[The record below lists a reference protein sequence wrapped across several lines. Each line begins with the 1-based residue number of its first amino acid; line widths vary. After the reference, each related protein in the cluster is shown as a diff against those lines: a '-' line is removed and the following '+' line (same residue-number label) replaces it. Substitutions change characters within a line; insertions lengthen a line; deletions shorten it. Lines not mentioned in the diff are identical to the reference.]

1 MPALADDKLTRS
13 RRSLRLRILI
23 ALLLVFVLGSSLS
36 AVHTYGTR
44 DDLRR
49 NILLL
54 QARTVSEGYSADQ
67 PISTLPRYH
76 AGSEMEYTLYNPDGS
91 LHSYADYMARPRR
104 LRPPIPEDHSSW
116 WHWSPFGGQVI
127 NAPIALADGS
137 VLMVSRNDAGERA
150 MLNQLLLD
158 RVRHSVLFIVPLGLL
173 AAGLILGL
181 LHWTLRPVRRAT
193 ALAQGIGPQAPEQ
206 RIPLADLPQEI
217 QPLAVAANQALDRLA
232 SAYDASQ
239 RFLADAAHELRTPL
253 TVLDL
258 RLQDAR
264 RSGNPDW
271 PALEQE
277 MRQLARLGGQL
288 LELARQDGDQRP
300 AAPQARTALS
310 RLAREVAASLLP
322 LFEAQHRSLEIN
334 IEDGLSCCGQAEE
347 LRHALVNLLE
357 NALLHG
363 QGTVRLQARRNAHW
377 LEVSIS
383 DEGQGVPLA
392 HQEAMFERFRKGRQ
406 GSSGTGLGLPIVR
419 RVVENAGG
427 SVSFDAALPSTLR
440 LSLPAAD

>member
-1 MPALADDKLTRS
+1 MPALTDGKLTRS
-13 RRSLRLRILI
+13 RRSLRLRILV
-23 ALLLVFVLGSSLS
+23 ALLLVFVLGSCLS

-49 NILLL
+49 SILLL

-67 PISTLPRYH
+67 PINALPRYH
-76 AGSEMEYTLYNPDGS
+76 AGSEMEYTLYAPDGS
-91 LHSYADYMARPRR
+91 LHSFADYMPRPRR
-104 LRPPIPEDHSSW
+104 LRLPAPEDRDSW

-127 NAPIALADGS
+127 NVPIALPDGS
-137 VLMVSRNDAGERA
+137 VLMVSRNDAAERA

-158 RVRHSVLFIVPLGLL
+158 RLRHSVLFVIPLGLL
-173 AAGLILGL
+173 ATGLILAL

-193 ALAQGIGPQAPEQ
+193 ALAAEIGPQAPDQ
-206 RIPLADLPQEI
+206 RIPLADLPREV
-217 QPLAVAANQALDRLA
+217 QPLADAANRALDRLA

-239 RFLADAAHELRTPL
+239 RFIADAAHELRTPL

-277 MRQLARLGGQL
+277 MRQLTRLVEQL
-288 LELARQDGDQRP
+288 LALARQDEGQR
-300 AAPQARTALS
+300 ATATGERTALS
-310 RLAREVAASLLP
+310 RLVREVAASLLP
-322 LFEAQHRSLEIN
+322 LFEEQQRALEVAV
-334 IEDGLSCCGQAEE
+334 EDGLQSNGQAEE
-347 LRHALVNLLE
+347 LRQALVNLLE

-363 QGTVRLQARRNAHW
+363 QGKVRLQARRNGQW
-377 LEVSIS
+377 VEVSVG
-383 DEGQGVPLA
+383 DEGQGVPPVQ
-392 HQEAMFERFRKGRQ
+392 QEAMFERFRKGRQ

-427 SVSFDAALPSTLR
+427 SVRFDAALPSTLR

>member
-1 MPALADDKLTRS
+1 MPALADSKLTRS
-13 RRSLRLRILI
+13 GRSLRLRILV

-49 NILLL
+49 SILLL

-67 PISTLPRYH
+67 PISALPRYH
-76 AGSEMEYTLYNPDGS
+76 AGNEMEYTLYTPDGS
-91 LHSYADYMARPRR
+91 LHSFADYMPRPRR
-104 LRPPIPEDHSSW
+104 LRLPAPEDHDSW

-127 NAPIALADGS
+127 NVPIALADGS
-137 VLMVSRNDAGERA
+137 VLMVSRNDAAERA

-158 RVRHSVLFIVPLGLL
+158 RLRHSVLFVIPLGLL
-173 AAGLILGL
+173 AAGLILSL
-181 LHWTLRPVRRAT
+181 LHWTLRPVGRAT
-193 ALAQGIGPQAPEQ
+193 ALAANIGPQAPAQ
-206 RIPLADLPQEI
+206 RIPLADLPREI
-217 QPLAVAANQALDRLA
+217 QPLANAANQALDRLA

-239 RFLADAAHELRTPL
+239 RFIADAAHELRTPL

-277 MRQLARLGGQL
+277 MRQLTRLVEQL
-288 LELARQDGDQRP
+288 LTLARQDEGQHMTRSGES
-300 AAPQARTALS
+300 TALS

-322 LFEAQHRSLEIN
+322 LFEEQQRTLEVV
-334 IEDGLSCCGQAEE
+334 IEDGLQCQGQAEE
-347 LRHALVNLLE
+347 LRQALINLLE
-357 NALLHG
+357 NAMLHR
-363 QGTVRLQARRNAHW
+363 QGKVRLQARRDGQSV
-377 LEVSIS
+377 EVSIS

-406 GSSGTGLGLPIVR
+406 GSSGTGLGLQIVR
-419 RVVENAGG
+419 RVIENAGG

>member
-1 MPALADDKLTRS
+1 MPALADSKLTRS
-13 RRSLRLRILI
+13 GRSLRLRILV

-49 NILLL
+49 SILLL

-67 PISTLPRYH
+67 PISALPRYH
-76 AGSEMEYTLYNPDGS
+76 AGNEMEYTLYTPDGS
-91 LHSYADYMARPRR
+91 LHSFADYMPRPRR
-104 LRPPIPEDHSSW
+104 LRLPAPEDHDSW

-127 NAPIALADGS
+127 NVPIALADGS
-137 VLMVSRNDAGERA
+137 VLMVSRNDAAERA

-158 RVRHSVLFIVPLGLL
+158 RLRHSVLFVIPLGLL
-173 AAGLILGL
+173 AAGLILSL
-181 LHWTLRPVRRAT
+181 LHWTLRPVGRAT
-193 ALAQGIGPQAPEQ
+193 ALAANIGPQAPAQ
-206 RIPLADLPQEI
+206 RIPLADLPREI
-217 QPLAVAANQALDRLA
+217 QPLANAANQALDRLGG
-232 SAYDASQ
+232 AYDASQ
-239 RFLADAAHELRTPL
+239 RFIADAAHELRTPL

-277 MRQLARLGGQL
+277 MRQLTRLVEQL
-288 LELARQDGDQRP
+288 LTLARQDEGQHMTRSGES
-300 AAPQARTALS
+300 TALS

-322 LFEAQHRSLEIN
+322 LFEEQQRTLEVV
-334 IEDGLSCCGQAEE
+334 IEDGLQCQGQAEE
-347 LRHALVNLLE
+347 LRQALINLLE

-363 QGTVRLQARRNAHW
+363 QGKVRLQARRDGQSV
-377 LEVSIS
+377 EVSIS

-419 RVVENAGG
+419 RVIENAGG